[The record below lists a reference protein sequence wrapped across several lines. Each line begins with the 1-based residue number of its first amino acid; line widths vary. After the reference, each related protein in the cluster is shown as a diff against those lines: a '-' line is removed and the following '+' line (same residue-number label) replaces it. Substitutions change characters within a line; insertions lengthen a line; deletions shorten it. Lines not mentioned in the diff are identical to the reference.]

1 MKQPF
6 FSILVPVY
14 NVEKYLDECLESLT
28 GQSFD
33 DYEIVL
39 VDDGS
44 TDGSGTLCDAWQ
56 ARFPETVRVLHQE
69 NRGLVMARSA
79 GFRAARGRFFVI
91 ADSDDTLRRD
101 ALAVLHDYFTR
112 YDADMVLY
120 QISGKPDYALPD
132 QKYPFRDG
140 EVMSIASNSD
150 LRQLLGASFV
160 MNSLCS
166 KAFSR
171 ELAEIE
177 RDFTPVAYIREGE
190 DLMFSLPL
198 ADKARRIV
206 FTEQPLYY
214 YRTNPVSITNSYHP
228 KLFRSVRDTLR
239 IQRDYARKWD
249 PSGTL
254 ADECDLHALKK
265 FYDVIVAICLSR
277 LPLAQKKAHLW
288 EVASDEDFARCSVG
302 IGKLESRKIRWTL
315 ELARRGWF
323 GPLCFYGW
331 LRRENWI
338 PSREENG
345 I

>member
-1 MKQPF
+1 MTNMF

-14 NVEKYLDECLESLT
+14 NVKKYLDECLESLMSQT
-28 GQSFD
+28 FD
-33 DYEIVL
+33 DYEVVL

-44 TDGSGTLCDAWQ
+44 TDGSGAMCDAWQ
-56 ARFPETVRVLHQE
+56 TRFPERIRVVHQE

-79 GFRAARGRFFVI
+79 GFRAARGKNFVI
-91 ADSDDTLRRD
+91 VDSDDVLRQD
-101 ALAVLHDYFTR
+101 ALAILCDYFTR
-112 YDADMVLY
+112 YAADMVVY
-120 QISGKPDYALPD
+120 QASLKPDYSKPNRN
-132 QKYPFRDG
+132 YPFRDG
-140 EVMSIASNSD
+140 EVMSIASNEE
-150 LRQLLGASFV
+150 LRRLLGASFR
-160 MNSLCS
+160 MNSLCA

-177 RDFTPVAYIREGE
+177 RDFTAVSHISEGE

-198 ADKARRIV
+198 VDKAQRIV
-206 FTEQPLYY
+206 FAEQILYY

-254 ADECDLHALKK
+254 ADECDLHALEK